1 MNDDEATE
9 VTDVTIQDERAG
21 LVPLAAASVVV
32 GAATGAI
39 GVLFRFAL
47 DRADAWRN
55 AFIAWAHAG
64 HDGAV
69 LLVVLAAAVASG
81 LAAWLVARFAPM
93 ASGSGIPHVEAV
105 LHSTLPPAPLVLIPI
120 KFAGGVLAIGAG
132 LALGRE
138 GPTVQMGASIA
149 HVIGGI
155 FKRNADDCRV
165 LLAAG
170 AGAGLATAFNA
181 PIAGAVFVLEELM
194 RRFHT
199 RTAVAALGAS
209 ASAIAMA
216 RLLHGDLP
224 DFHVPAQPF
233 PGFEMTG
240 AHLLL
245 GALLGLLGAAYS
257 RVILWTLDAADAIAH
272 PASVKHATVRA
283 AAVGAAIGL
292 LAWFAPDLVGGGDA
306 LTERAL
312 LGRGTI
318 TGVIAMFALRFF
330 VGPVS
335 YAAGTPGGI
344 FAPMLVLGA
353 QTGLVFGRVCLDWF
367 PGMAPATG
375 DTSTFAVVGMAAF
388 FVAVVRAPVTGIV
401 LVTEMTASFTLL
413 LPMLTACFTAMI
425 VPMLLRV
432 PPIYDSLGER
442 AAQHHR

>member
-1 MNDDEATE
+1 MNEHEVTE
-9 VTDVTIQDERAG
+9 VNIENDERAG
-21 LVPLAAASVVV
+21 LVPLAAASLVV
-32 GAATGAI
+32 GAATGGI
-39 GVLFRFAL
+39 GVLFRFGL
-47 DRADAWRN
+47 ERSDAWRN

-64 HDGAV
+64 HEAAV
-69 LLVVLAAAVASG
+69 ILVVLATTAAAA

-93 ASGSGIPHVEAV
+93 AGGSGIPHVEAV
-105 LHSTLPPAPLVLIPI
+105 LHGRLPPAPLILIPI
-120 KFAGGVLAIGAG
+120 KFVGGVLAIGAG

-149 HVIGGI
+149 HAIGT
-155 FKRNADDCRV
+155 FFRRNALDCRV

-181 PIAGAVFVLEELM
+181 PISGAVFVLEELM
-194 RRFHT
+194 RRFDT

-233 PGFEMTG
+233 PGFAMTA
-240 AHLLL
+240 AHLVFGAVIGVL
-245 GALLGLLGAAYS
+245 GALYS
-257 RVILWTLDAADAIAH
+257 RLIVWTLATADALA
-272 PASVKHATVRA
+272 PPRSVKHATVRA
-283 AAVGAAIGL
+283 ALVGAAIGV
-292 LAWFAPDLVGGGDA
+292 LAWFAPELAGGGDA
-306 LTERAL
+306 LTENAL
-312 LGRGTI
+312 LGRGTLL
-318 TGVIAMFALRFF
+318 GVTAMFALRFI

-344 FAPMLVLGA
+344 FAPMLALGA
-353 QTGLVFGRVCLDWF
+353 QSGLVFGRVCLDWF

-375 DTSTFAVVGMAAF
+375 DTGTFAVVGMAAF

-401 LVTEMTASFTLL
+401 LVTEMTASFSLL

-432 PPIYDSLGER
+432 PPIYDTLGER
-442 AAQHHR
+442 AGKH

>member
-1 MNDDEATE
+1 MSENEVTE
-9 VTDVTIQDERAG
+9 VNIENDERAG

-32 GAATGAI
+32 GAATGGI
-39 GVLFRFAL
+39 GVFFRFAL
-47 DRADAWRN
+47 ERADIWRN

-64 HDGAV
+64 HDAAV
-69 LLVVLAAAVASG
+69 ILVVLATTSAAA

-105 LHSTLPPAPLVLIPI
+105 LHGRLPPAPLILIPI
-120 KFAGGVLAIGAG
+120 KFVGGVLAIGAG

-149 HVIGGI
+149 HAIGTFFRRSAI
-155 FKRNADDCRV
+155 DCRV

-181 PIAGAVFVLEELM
+181 PISGAVFVLEELM
-194 RRFHT
+194 RRFDT

-224 DFHVPAQPF
+224 DFHLPAQPF
-233 PGFEMTG
+233 PGFAMTG
-240 AHLLL
+240 AHLVL
-245 GALLGLLGAAYS
+245 GALLGLLGALYS
-257 RVILWTLDAADAIAH
+257 RLITWTLCAADAIA
-272 PASVKHATVRA
+272 PPSSVRHATIRA
-283 AAVGAAIGL
+283 AVVGLVIGV
-292 LAWFAPDLVGGGDA
+292 LAWFAPPLAGGGDA
-306 LTERAL
+306 LTEHAL
-312 LGRGTI
+312 LGRGTLL
-318 TGVIAMFALRFF
+318 GVTAMFALRFLI
-330 VGPVS
+330 GPLS

-344 FAPMLVLGA
+344 FAPMLTLGA
-353 QTGLVFGRVCLDWF
+353 QTGLVFGRVCLDLF

-375 DTSTFAVVGMAAF
+375 DTGTFAVVGMAAF
-388 FVAVVRAPVTGIV
+388 FAAVVRAPVTGIV
-401 LVTEMTASFTLL
+401 LVTEMTASFSLL

-432 PPIYDSLGER
+432 PPIYDTLGER
-442 AAQHHR
+442 AAKHR

>member
-1 MNDDEATE
+1 MNDNEVTE
-9 VTDVTIQDERAG
+9 VNIDNDERAG

-39 GVLFRFAL
+39 GVMFRFAL
-47 DRADAWRN
+47 ERGDAWRN

-64 HDGAV
+64 HEAAIV
-69 LLVVLAAAVASG
+69 LVILATASAAA
-81 LAAWLVARFAPM
+81 LATWLVARFAPM

-105 LHSTLPPAPLVLIPI
+105 LHGKVPPAPLVLIPI
-120 KFAGGVLAIGAG
+120 KFVGGALAIGAG

-149 HVIGGI
+149 HAIGTCLR
-155 FKRNADDCRV
+155 RNIGDCRV

-194 RRFHT
+194 RRFDT

-224 DFHVPAQPF
+224 DFHLPAQPF

-240 AHLLL
+240 AHLVF
-245 GALLGLLGAAYS
+245 GALLGLLGAVYC
-257 RVILWTLDAADAIAH
+257 RVILWTLDAAESIA
-272 PASVKHATVRA
+272 PPSSVRRATARA
-283 AAVGAAIGL
+283 AAIGAAVGL
-292 LAWFAPDLVGGGDA
+292 LAWFAPDLAGGGDA

-312 LGRGTI
+312 LGAGT
-318 TGVIAMFALRFF
+318 VASVMAMFAVRF
-330 VGPVS
+330 VLGPVS
-335 YAAGTPGGI
+335 YAAGTPGGL
-344 FAPMLVLGA
+344 FAPMLTLGA
-353 QTGLVFGRVCLDWF
+353 QAGLVFGRVCLDWF
-367 PGMAPATG
+367 PGMADATG
-375 DTSTFAVVGMAAF
+375 GTATFAVVGMAAF

-425 VPMLLRV
+425 VPMLLHV

-442 AAQHHR
+442 AAKGYRR

>member
-1 MNDDEATE
+1 MNDTEAIE
-9 VTDVTIQDERAG
+9 PDSERAG
-21 LVPLAAASVVV
+21 LVPLAVASVIA

-39 GVLFRFAL
+39 GVGFRFSL
-47 DRADAWRN
+47 ERAEAWRT
-55 AFIAWAHAG
+55 AFVAWGHAG
-64 HDGAV
+64 HSAAFV
-69 LLVVLAAAVASG
+69 LVVLAAALATA
-81 LAAWLVARFAPM
+81 LAAWLVARFAP
-93 ASGSGIPHVEAV
+93 AAGGSGIPHVEAMLRRKV
-105 LHSTLPPAPLVLIPI
+105 PPVPLMLIPI

-149 HVIGGI
+149 HAIGG
-155 FKRNADDCRV
+155 FFRRNADDCRV

-194 RRFHT
+194 RRFDT

-216 RLLHGDLP
+216 RLLHGDMP

-233 PGFEMTG
+233 PGFAMTG
-240 AHLLL
+240 AHLVF
-245 GALLGLLGAAYS
+245 GALLGLLGAAYC
-257 RVILWTLDAADAIAH
+257 RAILWTLDAADSFLRRKTVA
-272 PASVKHATVRA
+272 HATARA
-283 AAVGAAIGL
+283 ALIGAAVGL
-292 LAWFAPDLVGGGDA
+292 LAWFAPDLAGGGDA

-312 LGRGTI
+312 LGAGTVA
-318 TGVIAMFALRFF
+318 GVLAMFALRF
-330 VGPVS
+330 VLGTVS
-335 YAAGTPGGI
+335 YAAGTPGGL

-367 PGMAPATG
+367 PGMSSVIG
-375 DTSTFAVVGMAAF
+375 DTSPFAVVGMAAF

-401 LVTEMTASFTLL
+401 LVTEMTASVTLL

-432 PPIYDSLGER
+432 RPIYDSLGER
-442 AAQHHR
+442 VAADKR